1 MRKLLE
7 VKNVLGMNYLNQ
19 NLLRLG
25 QDGLQTFND
34 DTDPGTGDDGAGA
47 DNTGTDTGTNT
58 GNGEGGEDKSQ
69 DTAKS
74 FTQEDVNAIAAKEAK
89 KATEKVLKQ
98 LGVKDFKDA
107 KDGLS
112 KYQEILDAQ
121 KTDADRLAEQAQT
134 LQTSNEEL
142 TTKYETLEAENAA
155 LKADVNPD
163 SLNDVIVLARAQVSE
178 DVTMEEAIGKVLEK
192 YPNFKKEAVQQ
203 KEQKKGKPKF
213 TEGEHKGAG
222 KETET
227 DQWSAA
233 FSFANINPG
242 KK

>member
-7 VKNVLGMNYLNQ
+7 VKNALGMDYLNK

-25 QDGLQTFND
+25 EDGLQTFND
-34 DTDPGTGDDGAGA
+34 DPADPPADPDPSLDNPPNPDNKDDKGGDNKD
-47 DNTGTDTGTNT
+47 
-58 GNGEGGEDKSQ
+58 Q
-69 DTAKS
+69 DPAKS
-74 FTQEDVNAIAAKEAK
+74 FTQEDVNSIAAKEAK
-89 KATEKVLKQ
+89 KATEKLLKQ
-98 LGVKDFKDA
+98 LGVKEFKDA

-121 KTDADRLAEQAQT
+121 KTDADKLAEQAQA
-134 LQTSNEEL
+134 LETSNQEL
-142 TTKYETLEAENAA
+142 TTKYQTLEAENAA

-192 YPNFKKEAVQQ
+192 YPNFKKEAAQQ
-203 KEQKKGKPKF
+203 KEQKKDKPKF
-213 TEGEHKGAG
+213 TEGEHKGGG
-222 KETET
+222 KQTEA
-227 DQWSAA
+227 DQWSSA
-233 FSFANINPG
+233 FTFGIVNPG